1 MPVERLVVRHIR
13 VLNTLFYVVGLGNFV
28 QVYQVYKSNLASL
41 ISKQKSSKLVL

>member
-1 MPVERLVVRHIR
+1 MPVERLVVRHIC